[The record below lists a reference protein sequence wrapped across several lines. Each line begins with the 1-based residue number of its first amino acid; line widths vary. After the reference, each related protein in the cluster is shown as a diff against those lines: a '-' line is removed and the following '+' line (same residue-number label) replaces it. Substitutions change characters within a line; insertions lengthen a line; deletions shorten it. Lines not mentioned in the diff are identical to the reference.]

1 MARKHSLM
9 TSFKNVNNTQTF
21 PNAKKG
27 ITNAWIAITL
37 PNVTKMSDSRIEK
50 RYIATWSQLAWGA
63 VFSTFDGANPG
74 LFFYV
79 VLTIFLSPLSRNDH
93 QYAWKVRSSGRTSVL
108 VWGALSYEGLGPL
121 YRVKEKMTS
130 DTYSDIVRNILL
142 PYVLDGPFSDGLFY
156 LQQDGA
162 PVHTARAVQ
171 TMLENLGIMTLPWPS
186 RSPHLNIIENVWG
199 LMKKKLGQTAWA
211 WLSDRR
217 RAVDRHWGRMEPPPS
232 ASEPSGFPLRFPSS
246 KNCEGPGERGR
257 SHWLLNSPVNHK

>member
-1 MARKHSLM
+1 MLFSL
-9 TSFKNVNNTQTF
+9 
-21 PNAKKG
+21 
-27 ITNAWIAITL
+27 
-37 PNVTKMSDSRIEK
+37 
-50 RYIATWSQLAWGA
+50 
-63 VFSTFDGANPG
+63 FDGANPG

-79 VLTIFLSPLSRNDH
+79 VLTIFLSPLFRNDP

-130 DTYSDIVRNILL
+130 DTYSDIVQNTLL

-186 RSPHLNIIENVWG
+186 RSPDLNIIENVWG
-199 LMKKKLGQTAWA
+199 LMKKNLARQPGLGVATADELWTA
-211 WLSDRR
+211 IEAEWNRLRQLPNL
-217 RAVDRHWGRMEPPPS
+217 VDSLYDSLPVRIAKVQ
-232 ASEPSGFPLRFPSS
+232 ASGGDPIDY
-246 KNCEGPGERGR
+246 
-257 SHWLLNSPVNHK
+257 